1 MVPRFSGRVAVD
13 PFEDLNQSSHSHI
26 DPSFL
31 REFTLYSFDQRLAD
45 FKNSA
50 GNRPLSLKGRTA
62 APHKQNAAIRNYDPA
77 DANYWALRIFATLR
91 HILLCE
97 PQGKA

>member
-1 MVPRFSGRVAVD
+1 MVLRFSGRVPVD
-13 PFEDLNQSSHSHI
+13 LFENLNQSSHPHI

-50 GNRPLSLKGRTA
+50 GNRPLTLKGRTA
-62 APHKQNAAIRNYDPA
+62 APYK
-77 DANYWALRIFATLR
+77 
-91 HILLCE
+91 
-97 PQGKA
+97 